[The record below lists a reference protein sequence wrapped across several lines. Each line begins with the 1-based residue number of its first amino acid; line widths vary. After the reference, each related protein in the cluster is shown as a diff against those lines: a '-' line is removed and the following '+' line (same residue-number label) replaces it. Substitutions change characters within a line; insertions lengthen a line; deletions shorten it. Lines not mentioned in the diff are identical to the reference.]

1 MDHLNLNYSDKN
13 IGLHSKFLIKR
24 TLVSRTEDL
33 VRRMRWKLWHIRNP
47 SNKDQKETFGFRT
60 TDSPP
65 IMDELESFEKDLWM
79 LVKNVKFKN
88 AGNDLTSKIREDLN
102 DIKNASK
109 IIVKGDKSRKLY
121 KVPKETYVKEMT
133 DKITSG

>member
-1 MDHLNLNYSDKN
+1 
-13 IGLHSKFLIKR
+13 
-24 TLVSRTEDL
+24 
-33 VRRMRWKLWHIRNP
+33 MRWKLWHVRNP

-88 AGNDLTSKIREDLN
+88 AGNDLTSKIREDLQ
-102 DIKNASK
+102 
-109 IIVKGDKSRKLY
+109 
-121 KVPKETYVKEMT
+121 PPT
-133 DKITSG
+133 DKLAPFV